1 MIQLSSSRVG
11 WSCHVKREGITIIV
25 RFTCN
30 DIKQVFSEGK
40 QKKKNNVN
48 YTNIVSLL
56 IASLEDHNLVSTSIG
71 IKVVQAKLLRYLP
84 KDFMTNR

>member
-1 MIQLSSSRVG
+1 LWLHEAGKQLSCTLCYALKKAPLICCIHAVLIGSEMIQLSSSRVG

-40 QKKKNNVN
+40 KKNNVN
-48 YTNIVSLL
+48 
-56 IASLEDHNLVSTSIG
+56 
-71 IKVVQAKLLRYLP
+71 
-84 KDFMTNR
+84 